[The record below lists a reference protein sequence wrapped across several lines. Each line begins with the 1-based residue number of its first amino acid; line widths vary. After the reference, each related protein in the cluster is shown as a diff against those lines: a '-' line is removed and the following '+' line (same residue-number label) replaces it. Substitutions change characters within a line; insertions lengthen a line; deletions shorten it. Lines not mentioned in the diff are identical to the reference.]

1 MENENKVNYLGV
13 CPVCGKGQIAEG
25 PTVYRCNYAKSMD
38 DKCDFRIL
46 KTYNGAEI
54 KPEHVKQLIKDRK
67 TELLDFVS
75 KEGKKYQAQLI
86 IKENGEIGIEFPFNE
101 NNLEKLNTPC
111 PVCGGIV
118 YVYNKGYGCKNLHE
132 TDENGDKV
140 CQFWLSKTICGREI
154 TKSEAEDLLRNGET
168 DFLDGFTNNNGD
180 NFTSKMVLRDEK
192 VVFDSVVCKCP
203 KCGGDIRIGNKA
215 YNCSNYKTTG
225 CKFSIWR
232 EIKGHKLTPDEAKML
247 CEEKQTPVIE
257 FKSKDGSK
265 TFNGQLTLND
275 DYNVVVL

>member
-13 CPVCGKGQIAEG
+13 CPVCGKGQVAEG

-38 DKCDFRIL
+38 DKCDFRIF

-67 TELLDFVS
+67 TEVLDFIS
-75 KEGKKYQAQLI
+75 KDGKKYQAHLI
-86 IKENGEIGIEFPFNE
+86 ITESGEIGLEFPFNE
-101 NNLEKLNTPC
+101 NNLEKLNAPC
-111 PVCGGIV
+111 PICGETV

-140 CQFWLSKTICGREI
+140 CQFWLSKIICNREI

-180 NFTSKMVLRDEK
+180 GFTSKIVLRDGQAT
-192 VVFDSVVCKCP
+192 FDSVVCKCP

-232 EIKGHKLTPDEAKML
+232 EIKGHKLSPEEVKML

-265 TFNGQLTLND
+265 KFFGQLTLND
-275 DYNVVVL
+275 DYNVVIL